1 MKKLLLIGALAL
13 VTLFSN
19 AQDGLMGTSFVG
31 GTFSYHDKGEDSD
44 SYAIKPMFGTFISPS
59 VAVGGALGYIHS
71 KDGSRKTNEFEIMP
85 FARKYWNL
93 TGKLYFFGEVALPIA
108 FGNDKDVV
116 GTGTEAK
123 EKKTNNFRGH
133 LAFNPGFDLFV
144 NSWFSVEAKFNV
156 ASIGFESSKPK
167 GGDSSTTWGFGGLD
181 STDLADITVGVKF
194 LF

>member
-31 GTFSYHDKGEDSD
+31 GSFGYQDLGKDADEYS
-44 SYAIKPMFGTFISPS
+44 IVPMFGTFISPS
-59 VAVGGALGYIHS
+59 VAVGGALGYSHS
-71 KDGSRKTNEFEIMP
+71 KDDGFKTNEFLIMP

-93 TGKLYFFGEVALPIA
+93 TGKLYFFGEVALPVA
-108 FGNDKDVV
+108 FGNEKD
-116 GTGTEAK
+116 GDA
-123 EKKTNNFRGH
+123 KTNTFSGD

-144 NSWFSVEAKFNV
+144 NNWFSVEAKFNV
-156 ASIGFESSKPK
+156 ASIGFGSRKPK
-167 GGDSSTTWGFGGLD
+167 GGDSETTWGFRGNTINSEKLGQL
-181 STDLADITVGVKF
+181 TVGVKF